1 MGQLGL
7 IWRGQVYDVDLGQ
20 PIGHEPAFLRPAV
33 VISVDAINDGPG
45 GLVAVVPISSTSY
58 RLRSHVEVE
67 PGLSG
72 LDHASYAR
80 CDQLRVISIKRFAA
94 HRGLVASTAMQEIEQ
109 ALRFI
114 LGL

>member
-1 MGQLGL
+1 MGQRRL

-20 PIGHEPAFLRPAV
+20 PTGREPAFLRPAV
-33 VISVDAINDGPG
+33 VVSVDAINDGPG
-45 GLVAVVPISSTSY
+45 DMVAVVPVSSTAY
-58 RLRSHVEVE
+58 GLRSHVEIE

-72 LDHASYAR
+72 LDHVSYAR
-80 CDQLRVISIKRFAA
+80 CDQLRVVSTKRFVG
-94 HRGLVASTAMQEIEQ
+94 HRGLVASGAMQEIEQ

>member
-1 MGQLGL
+1 VGPRGL

-20 PIGHEPAFLRPAV
+20 PIGHEPAFLRPAIV
-33 VISVDAINDGPG
+33 VSVDAVNDGPG
-45 GLVAVVPISSTSY
+45 GLVAVVPITSTAY
-58 RLRSHVEVE
+58 GLRSHVEIE

-72 LDHASYAR
+72 LDHSSYAR
-80 CDQLRVISIKRFAA
+80 CDQLRVVSIKRFVT
-94 HRGLVASTAMQEIEQ
+94 HRGLVASAAMLEIEQ

>member
-1 MGQLGL
+1 VGQPGL

-20 PIGHEPAFLRPAV
+20 PIGHEPAFVRPAV
-33 VISVDAINDGPG
+33 VVSVDAMNDGAG
-45 GLVAVVPISSTSY
+45 GLVAVVPISSTAY
-58 RLRSHVEVE
+58 GLRSHIEIE

-80 CDQLRVISIKRFAA
+80 CDQLRVISTKRFVA
-94 HRGLVASTAMQEIEQ
+94 HRGLVPSAAMQEIEQ
-109 ALRFI
+109 ALRFL

>member
-1 MGQLGL
+1 L

-20 PIGHEPAFLRPAV
+20 PVGHEPAFLRPAV
-33 VISVDAINDGPG
+33 VMSVDAVNDGPG

-58 RLRSHVEVE
+58 GLRSHVEIE
-67 PGLSG
+67 PELSG
-72 LDHASYAR
+72 LDHLSYAR
-80 CDQLRVISIKRFAA
+80 CDQLRVISTQRIAA
-94 HRGLVASTAMQEIEQ
+94 HRGLVTSAAMQEIEQ